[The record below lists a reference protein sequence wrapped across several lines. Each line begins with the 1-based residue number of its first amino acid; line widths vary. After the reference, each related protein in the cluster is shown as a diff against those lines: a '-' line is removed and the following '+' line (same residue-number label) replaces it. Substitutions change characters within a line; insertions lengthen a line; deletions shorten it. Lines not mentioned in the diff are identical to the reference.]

1 MKEDRVPRTQERR
14 SDPKCNVAEMK
25 KADKNEI
32 RRRRHVEKAEGE
44 IAARIK
50 GATEQNN
57 NKMKQKLNVA
67 NVLRP
72 GDKQFPTG
80 ARIRLRLRQTP
91 RPHPTGTGLAK
102 VNGVL
107 RTY

>member
-1 MKEDRVPRTQERR
+1 
-14 SDPKCNVAEMK
+14 MK

-67 NVLRP
+67 NVLCP

-80 ARIRLRLRQTP
+80 ARIRLRQTP
-91 RPHPTGTGLAK
+91 RPTPTGTGLAK

>member
-1 MKEDRVPRTQERR
+1 
-14 SDPKCNVAEMK
+14 MK

-32 RRRRHVEKAEGE
+32 RRRRRRHVEKAEGE

-50 GATEQNN
+50 GATEQNK

-91 RPHPTGTGLAK
+91 RPTPTPTGTGLAK

>member
-1 MKEDRVPRTQERR
+1 M
-14 SDPKCNVAEMK
+14 
-25 KADKNEI
+25 
-32 RRRRHVEKAEGE
+32 EKAGRE

-80 ARIRLRLRQTP
+80 ARIRLHVQVQLQL
-91 RPHPTGTGLAK
+91 GWDGQS
-102 VNGVL
+102 
-107 RTY
+107 